1 MSTIQIIYFMCL
13 SIQLNLTEFKNIPVT
28 ATCFNAVEQ
37 QTDDTPLITA
47 FGYEID
53 AKHPFKHK
61 YIAVSRD
68 LLTHFSAGD
77 TVLVSGTF
85 VYDGLWIVADKMNK
99 KYCNRIDFL
108 VPLDSYQ
115 HVFKASI
122 MKYHGQFNHL

>member
-1 MSTIQIIYFMCL
+1 MNTIQIVFMVCFTL
-13 SIQLNLTEFKNIPVT
+13 QVSLNQVKNIPVT
-28 ATCFNAVEQ
+28 ATCFNAVEN
-37 QTDDTPLITA
+37 QTDDTPLTTA

-53 AKHPFKHK
+53 AQHPFKHK

-108 VPLDSYQ
+108 VPLGSYQ
-115 HVFKASI
+115 NVFKASI
-122 MKYHGQFNHL
+122 MKYHGRINHL

>member
-1 MSTIQIIYFMCL
+1 MNAIQLAYFVYF
-13 SIQLNLTEFKNIPVT
+13 SIQVSLNEVKNIPVT
-28 ATCFNAVEQ
+28 ATCFNAVET
-37 QTDDTPLITA
+37 QTDDTPLTTA
-47 FGYEID
+47 FGFKID
-53 AKHPFKHK
+53 VAHPFKHK

-85 VYDGLWIVADKMNK
+85 VYDGIWIVADKMNK

-108 VPLDSYQ
+108 VPLGSYQ